1 MTIGT
6 FNINY
11 YGISLVLSILSGAL
25 YIFLNIRKD
34 GYKNIENNIL
44 FFILYFSLIVF
55 FGKIFTIITSSKELT
70 LLDAGFSSY
79 GGAIGA
85 ILASIIF
92 ERIISHDK
100 KLIKYT
106 IISLPLTYSIGKIG
120 CFLGGCCY
128 GIPYNGILSVT
139 YTNGLNIP
147 LFPIQLLESIVFL
160 IIFIILNKLKNNKN
174 IIYITIIISALS
186 KFLLDFLRYDHLTK
200 TITVNQIFSI
210 ILIFIILIILL
221 FQNKKA
227 ISK

>member
-1 MTIGT
+1 MKIGLFT
-6 FNINY
+6 INY
-11 YGISLVLSILSGAL
+11 YGISLVLSILFGAL

-34 GYKNIENNIL
+34 GYKDIENNIL
-44 FFILYFSLIVF
+44 FFILYFALIIF
-55 FGKIFTIITSSKELT
+55 LGKIFTIITSSKELT
-70 LLDAGFSSY
+70 LSNAGFSSY

-92 ERIISHDK
+92 EKIISHDK

-128 GIPYNGILSVT
+128 GIPYNGLLSVT

-174 IIYITIIISALS
+174 IIYITIIISALA

>member
-6 FNINY
+6 FTINY